1 MGNMNLLIVEDE
13 PKMLALLRDGL
24 VTEGHFVTLA
34 ATGTEG
40 LSLAADFRFDV
51 VILDRMLPSMD
62 GCEIARRL
70 RTSGN
75 EVPIL
80 MLTARDAVNDVV
92 SGLDAGI
99 DDYLTK
105 PFSFAVLSARLR
117 ALKRRPPQLASSILR
132 FHEFELD
139 IDSSTVHTNGRK
151 IELTRTEL
159 RILEQMM
166 RHPDRVHRR
175 ASLIERVW
183 GYDCTVEDNTLD
195 VFISQ
200 LRNKLDDGSGHRLI
214 QTVRGLGY
222 RLTSAAR

>member
-1 MGNMNLLIVEDE
+1 MLPLRLLIIEDE

-24 VTEGHFVTLA
+24 QAEGHFVTPAETGSVGLQLA
-34 ATGTEG
+34 
-40 LSLAADFRFDV
+40 SDFTFDMI
-51 VILDRMLPSMD
+51 ILDRMLPSMD

-70 RTSGN
+70 RHSGS

-80 MLTARDAVNDVV
+80 MLTARDSVNDVV
-92 SGLDAGI
+92 TGLDAGI

-117 ALKRRPPQLASSILR
+117 ALSRRQPQMHSSVLR
-132 FHEFELD
+132 FQQLELNL
-139 IDSSTVHTNGRK
+139 DSSVLSIGERR
-151 IELTRTEL
+151 IDLTRTEL
-159 RILEQMM
+159 RILEHMM
-166 RHPDRVHRR
+166 RSPDRIHRR
-175 ASLIERVW
+175 AALIERVW

-200 LRNKLDDGSGHRLI
+200 LRVKLDDGKGNRVI

-222 RLTSAAR
+222 RLGPVPS